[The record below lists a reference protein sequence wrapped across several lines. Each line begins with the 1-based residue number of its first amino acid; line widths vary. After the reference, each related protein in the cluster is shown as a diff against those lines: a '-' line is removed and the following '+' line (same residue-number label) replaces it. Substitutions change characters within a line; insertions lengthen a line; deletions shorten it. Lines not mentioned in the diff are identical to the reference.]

1 LYEATSE
8 KDYLYYA
15 IENAHSLGGA
25 SWTMTEFSWDVKYAG
40 VQVLASK
47 VKREYLPLFLL
58 DSDQQLYIAKH
69 CWLSSP
75 A

>member
-1 LYEATSE
+1 MWLYEATLE

-15 IENAHSLGGA
+15 VENAHSLGGS

-47 VKREYLPLFLL
+47 VMWWYTIIYTLIR
-58 DSDQQLYIAKH
+58 YIFFGDINTFV
-69 CWLSSP
+69 S
-75 A
+75 

>member
-1 LYEATSE
+1 MWLYEATLE

-15 IENAHSLGGA
+15 VENAHSLGGS

-47 VKREYLPLFLL
+47 VMWWYTVF
-58 DSDQQLYIAKH
+58 
-69 CWLSSP
+69 
-75 A
+75 